1 MKIIYIR
8 VIVLSSCILLLS
20 QCGGNKQIRVAKSVE
35 EVDKTT
41 KVTTIERQINDVKI
55 FVKQIKSLVESP
67 NVPLCTAE
75 ILVSNND
82 KLLDSLKFDAI
93 EALGGCY
100 GFIVYSQLIAN
111 HLIISKYGDY
121 DGRTIVINENGRIVS
136 IIGGNVYYDKGSSLL
151 FSIYDS
157 DLSGFSIYDL
167 KSDILIFE
175 MEDMSA
181 RPIGFYKNPD
191 SFYIQTIDDETEEL
205 AIWQVELD
213 LHRILKV
220 DIELESIRDMILPG
234 LTDYSKIE
242 INCE

>member
-1 MKIIYIR
+1 MKTIIIR
-8 VIVLSSCILLLS
+8 IIALSSCILLLS
-20 QCGGNKQIRVAKSVE
+20 QCGGNKQSRFTKSSEDVN
-35 EVDKTT
+35 KTT
-41 KVTTIERQINDVKI
+41 KVTTIERQISDVKI
-55 FVKQIKSLVESP
+55 IVNQIKSLVESP
-67 NVPLCTAE
+67 NVPLCSAE
-75 ILVSNND
+75 IMVYKNN

-100 GFIVYSQLIAN
+100 GIYVYSQLIDN

-121 DGRTIVINENGRIVS
+121 DGRTIVINETGRMVS
-136 IIGGNVYYDKGSSLL
+136 IIGGNVYYDKESSLL

-167 KSDILIFE
+167 KSEMVLLE

-181 RPIGFYKNPD
+181 RPIGFYKND
-191 SFYIQTIDDETEEL
+191 NSFYIQTIDDQTEEL
-205 AIWQVELD
+205 AIWEVELD
-213 LHRILKV
+213 LHRILNV
-220 DIELESIRDMILPG
+220 NIELESIKDMILPG

>member
-1 MKIIYIR
+1 MRIIFIR

-20 QCGGNKQIRVAKSVE
+20 QCGGNKQSRVAKSIE
-35 EVDKTT
+35 DVDKTT

-55 FVKQIKSLVESP
+55 IVKQIKSLVESP
-67 NVPLCTAE
+67 NVPLCKAE
-75 ILVSNND
+75 ILVSNNN

-100 GFIVYSQLIAN
+100 GFIVYSQLIDN

-121 DGRTIVINENGRIVS
+121 DGRTIVINENGRMVS
-136 IIGGNVYYDKGSSLL
+136 IVGGNVYYDEESSLL

-167 KSDILIFE
+167 NSDMLLLE

-181 RPIGFYKNPD
+181 RPIGFYKNNN

-205 AIWQVELD
+205 AIWEVKLD
-213 LHRILKV
+213 LQRILKV

>member
-1 MKIIYIR
+1 MRIIFIR

-20 QCGGNKQIRVAKSVE
+20 QCGGNKQSRVAKSIE
-35 EVDKTT
+35 DVDKTT

-55 FVKQIKSLVESP
+55 IVKQIKSLVESP
-67 NVPLCTAE
+67 NVPLCKAE
-75 ILVSNND
+75 ILVSNSN

-100 GFIVYSQLIAN
+100 GFIVYSQLIDN

-121 DGRTIVINENGRIVS
+121 DGRTIVINENGRMVS
-136 IIGGNVYYDKGSSLL
+136 IVGGNVYYDEESSLL

-167 KSDILIFE
+167 KSDMLLLE

-181 RPIGFYKNPD
+181 RPIGFYKNNN

-205 AIWQVELD
+205 AIWEVKLD
-213 LHRILKV
+213 LQRILKV